1 MGSWSRP
8 SVRSFSPVPRRSID
22 RGCEWRHP
30 SKGAVLKAE
39 IKARKGAGPAL
50 SRSERELTIYNR
62 IADIFLTVGDEE
74 MYEKVLDVVLEALDS
89 RHGVFGYIDSEG
101 SLVCPSMTREIFAQC
116 RMSDADI
123 VFPADSWSGIWG
135 ESLTTKRAI
144 LSNSSGKVPEGH
156 IAIARCVFVPIVH
169 QRELI
174 GLLAVANRDT
184 DYGDADR
191 DLMESIARRIGPIL
205 HARLASDLKERER
218 QCIEEDLQRALG
230 EKNAL
235 LKEVHHR
242 VKNNMAVILSMISL
256 QSQEVAHQETVD
268 GMKKIQGRIRAMALA
283 HDQLYRSE
291 DFRRV
296 DLGDYTRCLSDSLFQ
311 TYSDRIGKVNLGTRI
326 EDVAV
331 TIDVAIPCG
340 LILNELISNSLEHA
354 FPEDGRG
361 EITVALEINDD
372 GRFELAVTDNGI
384 GIQGVNGGDRSGG
397 LGLEL
402 VELLAKQLGG
412 ELETRMDNGTDVRV
426 RFALE
431 NQ

>member
-1 MGSWSRP
+1 MA
-8 SVRSFSPVPRRSID
+8 RSFSPVPRRSTD

-30 SKGAVLKAE
+30 SKGADLKPE
-39 IKARKGAGPAL
+39 IKVRKRADPVL
-50 SRSERELTIYNR
+50 SGSERKLAIYNR
-62 IADIFLTVGDEE
+62 IADVFLTVPDEE
-74 MYEKVLDVVLEALDS
+74 MYERVLDIVLEVLDS
-89 RHGVFGYIDSEG
+89 RHGVFGYIDQEG

-116 RMSDADI
+116 GMSDADI

-156 IAIARCVFVPIVH
+156 IAIARCVFVPIVD
-169 QRELI
+169 REELI
-174 GLLAVANRDT
+174 GLLAVANRES

-191 DLMESIARRIGPIL
+191 DMLESIARRIGPIL
-205 HARLASDLKERER
+205 NARLVRDIKEQER
-218 QCIEEDLQRALG
+218 LSAEAALQRALG
-230 EKNAL
+230 EKIAL

-256 QSQEVAHQETVD
+256 QSEDVVHQETVD

-296 DLGDYTRCLSDSLFQ
+296 DLGDYTRRLSDSLFQ
-311 TYSDRIGKVNLGTRI
+311 TYSDRIGKVDLVTRI
-326 EDVAV
+326 SDVAV

-340 LILNELISNSLEHA
+340 LILNELIGNSLEHA
-354 FPEDGRG
+354 FPDGARG
-361 EITVALEINDD
+361 EIVVALDLRED
-372 GRFELAVTDNGI
+372 GRFELVVTDNGV
-384 GIQGVNGGDRSGG
+384 GLQGDAGTDRRGA
-397 LGLEL
+397 LGLQL
-402 VELLAKQLGG
+402 VDLLAKQLGAD
-412 ELETRMDNGTDVRV
+412 LEMRWDHGADVRV
-426 RFALE
+426 RFSPE